1 MEPETV
7 AKLENMSALTKR
19 TKFRVG
25 TRKSQLAMVQTKQVI
40 ALLQDLHPDFSFEII
55 GINTIGDDVLAT
67 ALAKIGEKS
76 LFTKELEIALQE
88 GIVDF
93 VVHSLKDLPSTLP
106 PGLTIAAILQREN
119 AQDAVVMRPDLSAK
133 SLNDLPAESVI
144 GTSSLR
150 RAAQLKRLYPHLRFK
165 DVRGNLNSRLR
176 KLDEDREYDALI
188 LATAGLLRLGW
199 HNRIS
204 IILPTNCLHA
214 VGQGALGVEG
224 RENDQQTLDLLRPLI
239 DPPTMKCC
247 VLERAFLKYLSESF
261 RAADTTPIFFDAHV
275 CLQVLFKE
283 GGCSVPCA
291 ISTELDCD
299 QIAVQ
304 SGVYSLDG
312 SQAVEDEMTVFL
324 TSSGTSLSD
333 SSKESGSEWVSVH
346 PQSVDVN
353 ALRAAV
359 QGGIQMG
366 KMLERLGAKEI
377 LIEARRQAK
386 IASNISATP
395 RPNKPSEDDVT
406 DTLFA

>member
-247 VLERAFLKYLSESF
+247 VLERAFLKYL
-261 RAADTTPIFFDAHV
+261 
-275 CLQVLFKE
+275 E